1 MNIFWIVVLG
11 VLSLLAFS
19 KGTRIKMFRRDGG
32 ACRGC
37 GRLWDDGWM
46 LQGAHL
52 DHTKNGNYDNVDNG
66 VMLCVECHL
75 LQHQRLFDEAQ
86 TEGERNF
93 HAYAIRKLGETD
105 PYNWMYYEK
114 ARG

>member
-1 MNIFWIVVLG
+1 MIWISLAALVL
-11 VLSLLAFS
+11 VPLFAFS
-19 KGTRIKMFRRDGG
+19 KGTRVKMFHRDGG

-52 DHTKNGNYDNVDNG
+52 DHTKNGNYDNVNNG
-66 VMLCVECHL
+66 VMLCVECHTR
-75 LQHQRLFDEAQ
+75 QHETLFYEAETQ
-86 TEGERNF
+86 EERNF
-93 HAYAIRKLGETD
+93 HAYAIRKLRDTD